1 MNSTTIVDF
10 PVENETCEWNLVT
23 FEKDQEKDKTEFID
37 PYNSIWLKL
46 ITVLIYIVEVLSSAI
61 CYAFVIYEQDYGHYR
76 TLINQLIGYLYKVVS
91 TICFRHCKVPNSS
104 MSMLVAPAIWHSS
117 PV

>member
-1 MNSTTIVDF
+1 MNSTIIDDL
-10 PVENETCEWNLVT
+10 PVENETFDWNLVT
-23 FEKDQEKDKTEFID
+23 FKKDQEKYKIEFID

-46 ITVLIYIVEVLSSAI
+46 ITVLVYIVELLSSAI

-91 TICFRHCKVPNSS
+91 TVFFK
-104 MSMLVAPAIWHSS
+104 
-117 PV
+117 

>member
-1 MNSTTIVDF
+1 MNSTTIDDF
-10 PVENETCEWNLVT
+10 QVGNESCDWNLVT
-23 FEKDQEKDKTEFID
+23 LEKDQEKDKIEFID

-46 ITVLIYIVEVLSSAI
+46 ITVLVYVVELLSSAI

-91 TICFRHCKVPNSS
+91 TYMYYQKMYLAEVRLFHP
-104 MSMLVAPAIWHSS
+104 
-117 PV
+117 

>member
-1 MNSTTIVDF
+1 MNSTIIDDF
-10 PVENETCEWNLVT
+10 QGENKTCDWRLVT
-23 FEKDQEKDKTEFID
+23 FEKDQEKEKIEFID

-46 ITVLIYIVEVLSSAI
+46 ITVLVYIVELLSSGI

-91 TICFRHCKVPNSS
+91 TLFFK
-104 MSMLVAPAIWHSS
+104 
-117 PV
+117 

>member
-1 MNSTTIVDF
+1 MNSTTIDDF
-10 PVENETCEWNLVT
+10 PVGNENCDWNLVT
-23 FEKDQEKDKTEFID
+23 FEKDQEKDKIEFID

-46 ITVLIYIVEVLSSAI
+46 ITVLVYIVELLSSAI

-91 TICFRHCKVPNSS
+91 TICKVFANTTVEFQS
-104 MSMLVAPAIWHSS
+104 VACLC
-117 PV
+117 

>member
-1 MNSTTIVDF
+1 MKASTLGCANKDLLSLINMNSTRVDDILGG
-10 PVENETCEWNLVT
+10 NKTCDWNLVA
-23 FEKDQEKDKTEFID
+23 FEKDQEKEKIEFID

-46 ITVLIYIVEVLSSAI
+46 ITVLVYIVELLSSGV

-91 TICFRHCKVPNSS
+91 IVFCCI
-104 MSMLVAPAIWHSS
+104 L
-117 PV
+117 

>member
-1 MNSTTIVDF
+1 MNNTTIVDL
-10 PVENETCEWNLVT
+10 PVENETCEWNQVT
-23 FEKDQEKDKTEFID
+23 FEKDQENDKIEFID

-46 ITVLIYIVEVLSSAI
+46 ITVLVYIVELLSSAI

-91 TICFRHCKVPNSS
+91 TICKVFVNATVEFQS
-104 MSMLVAPAIWHSS
+104 VACLC
-117 PV
+117 

>member
-1 MNSTTIVDF
+1 MNSTSIDDF
-10 PVENETCEWNLVT
+10 PVGNETCDWKLVT
-23 FEKDQEKDKTEFID
+23 FEKDQEKDKIEFID

-91 TICFRHCKVPNSS
+91 GVFQITHSRYYQC
-104 MSMLVAPAIWHSS
+104 IWL
-117 PV
+117 

>member
-1 MNSTTIVDF
+1 MNSTISDDF
-10 PVENETCEWNLVT
+10 PVGNETCGWNLVT
-23 FEKDQEKDKTEFID
+23 FEKDQEEEKIEFID

-46 ITVLIYIVEVLSSAI
+46 ITVLVYIVELLSSVI

-91 TICFRHCKVPNSS
+91 TICFKYYKVQNSS
-104 MSMLVAPAIWHSS
+104 MLSGIACLFNKNL
-117 PV
+117 